1 MELEDKLKAIAAEIK
16 ELNTDVVIHVI
27 TGQVF
32 IDTGDY
38 SLVKCTH
45 LDEYTKIEKRL
56 DYYKDLTQEQR
67 DILHHGYTQI
77 TLKD

>member
-1 MELEDKLKAIAAEIK
+1 MELENKLQAIVAAIK
-16 ELNTDVVIHVI
+16 ELKIDVVIHVI

-38 SLVKCTH
+38 TIVNGV
-45 LDEYTKIEKRL
+45 KIEKKL
-56 DYYKDLTQEQR
+56 DYFNDLTQEQR

-77 TLKD
+77 TFKD